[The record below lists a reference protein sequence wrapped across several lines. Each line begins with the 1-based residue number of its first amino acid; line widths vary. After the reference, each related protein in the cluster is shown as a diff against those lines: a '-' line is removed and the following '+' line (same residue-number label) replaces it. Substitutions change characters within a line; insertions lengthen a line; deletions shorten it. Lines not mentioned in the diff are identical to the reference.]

1 MSAPANSFF
10 RVAGLSYNQY
20 MAISARAFSKVLKP
34 EAAAKRRLDVAMKE
48 RTYTAGKPAEKS
60 KWGAGVRGVAWCACL
75 AANLF
80 FPGACCLACHRR
92 HQ

>member
-1 MSAPANSFF
+1 MTAPTNSFF

-34 EAAAKRRLDVAMKE
+34 EAAAKRRLDVQMKE

-60 KWGAGVRGVAWCACL
+60 ECGVRGGAGRGRGP
-75 AANLF
+75 AA
-80 FPGACCLACHRR
+80 RR
-92 HQ
+92 RLT